1 MNIENIL
8 GYGFIGFA
16 FLLAYLAFI
25 LLKKEQAVDAP
36 RSSILIS
43 IFTFMAFSLV
53 LAGGGL
59 YLQLEE
65 NQYKTQ
71 LQELSRVLDQKIKHE
86 ANTSVSPGMKLLIEQ
101 LDVLLKKARKD
112 GLLDKDL

>member
-43 IFTFMAFSLV
+43 IIIFMV
-53 LAGGGL
+53 
-59 YLQLEE
+59 
-65 NQYKTQ
+65 TT
-71 LQELSRVLDQKIKHE
+71 V
-86 ANTSVSPGMKLLIEQ
+86 PLIYRI
-101 LDVLLKKARKD
+101 DST
-112 GLLDKDL
+112 G

>member
-1 MNIENIL
+1 MNIESIL

-36 RSSILIS
+36 RLSILIS
-43 IFTFMAFSLV
+43 IFTFMAFSLM

-71 LQELSRVLDQKIKHE
+71 LQELSRVLDQKVNHE
-86 ANTSVSPGMKLLIEQ
+86 ANNSVSPAMKSLIDQ
-101 LDVLLKKARKD
+101 LDVLLKKAKND
-112 GLLDKDL
+112 GLIDGDS